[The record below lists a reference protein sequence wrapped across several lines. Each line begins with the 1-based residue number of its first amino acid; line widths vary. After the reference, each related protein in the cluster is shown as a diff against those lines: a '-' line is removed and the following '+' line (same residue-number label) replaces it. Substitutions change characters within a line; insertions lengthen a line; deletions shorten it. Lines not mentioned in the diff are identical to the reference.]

1 MAQML
6 TTFSSLEQSRF
17 QAYKRAT
24 FAADTVEQWVAACLQ
39 DRYQD
44 TTTTSTT
51 STTYPRPLED
61 LVAPGQAQD
70 IGLVVAIAAKIYA
83 QRLVAEAVA
92 LQEKQAAAAKLLPT
106 SGSGGNTCCCCRGR
120 SSAAATHGD
129 LEGGTG
135 TEETGC
141 RSGILSAARDGG
153 FLRVIELGGHGGFLL
168 GDQSRRASAGSR
180 ARAGGI
186 RQTRAGGPAKRRQ
199 Q

>member
-44 TTTTSTT
+44 TTSTST

-106 SGSGGNTCCCCRGR
+106 SGSGGTPACCRGR

-135 TEETGC
+135 TEKAGC
-141 RSGILSAARDGG
+141 RSGILFAARDGG

-186 RQTRAGGPAKRRQ
+186 RQTSAGGPAKRRQ